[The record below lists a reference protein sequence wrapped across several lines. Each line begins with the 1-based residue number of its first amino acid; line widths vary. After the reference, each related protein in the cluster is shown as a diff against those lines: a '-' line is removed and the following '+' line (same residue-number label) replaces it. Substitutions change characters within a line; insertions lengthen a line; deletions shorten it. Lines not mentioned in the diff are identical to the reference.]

1 MCYCLHTTVTNQI
14 TTNKLTELLLTILN
28 AMIDLTTIS
37 LIYTRLYK
45 FQLTLYQYYTIYK

>member
-14 TTNKLTELLLTILN
+14 STVTATELLLITLN
-28 AMIDLTTIS
+28 AIIDLTTIS

-45 FQLTLYQYYTIYK
+45 FQLTLYQYYIIYK